1 MNSANS
7 NDDVLARRAKIQR
20 MVTAALR
27 VGYGLYA
34 VASTLFF
41 VGYMTGFQPA
51 LAVMIIVC
59 LVVGGFC
66 LAPGLVFNYGI
77 KAAWRAERQEGR

>member
-1 MNSANS
+1 MSSANA
-7 NDDVLARRAKIQR
+7 NDDVLIRRAKIQR
-20 MVTAALR
+20 WVTAALR

-41 VGYMTGFQPA
+41 VGFMTGFTPA
-51 LAVMIIVC
+51 LAVIIIIC

-77 KAAWRAERQEGR
+77 KAAWRADRQEGR